1 MRLENACLL
10 CGQNLGYH
18 CHCPPKTLF
27 KFEERDKTV
36 THILQ
41 VPHTLLWTHPSK
53 DETIQ
58 ACHTYTH
65 TLLGAAVEDVKGPIG
80 LPVKERANTA
90 LLSSCV
96 LTGTP

>member
-18 CHCPPKTLF
+18 CHCTPKTLL
-27 KFEERDKTV
+27 KFQETGGIV

-41 VPHTLLWTHPSK
+41 VLHTLLWTQPSK
-53 DETIQ
+53 NDTIQ
-58 ACHTYTH
+58 AFHTYTH

-90 LLSSCV
+90 LLSSCG